1 MKRIIRILPLFIA
14 GVVAFG
20 CGPKKVENTNEVA
33 EEANEEKFEDRKDE
47 KDAEFVAETVASNY
61 AEIALAILARD
72 KSNNPQVKEVA
83 QELEAGHNKILGELQ
98 SFASAKV
105 ITVPTEAKDAE
116 QKTIE
121 KLREEKDVKEFNK
134 KWSKELVD
142 KHEKSIKE
150 FEARLEKTQDADLKI
165 WIEQTLPHL
174 REHLDKVKALESNVT
189 ASR

>member
-1 MKRIIRILPLFIA
+1 MKRITRILPLFIA
-14 GVVAFG
+14 GIVALS

-33 EEANEEKFEDRKDE
+33 EDANEEKFEDRKDE
-47 KDAEFVAETVASNY
+47 KDAEFVVETVASNY
-61 AEIALAILARD
+61 AEIALAILARE
-72 KSNNPQVKEVA
+72 KSNNPQVKAVA
-83 QELEAGHNKILGELQ
+83 QELETGHNKILGEIQ

-105 ITVPTEAKDAE
+105 ITVPTEARDAE
-116 QKTIE
+116 QRTIE
-121 KLREEKDVKEFNK
+121 KLREEKDEKEFNK